1 VTAVGGSGMMS
12 KTLTVNQGC
21 SQPPLF
27 KYVRR
32 RNAVPSSRFAVMASS
47 VALIFSLGQKMELLV
62 AADISSPSI
71 AAIEESKHFG
81 IHHVGNSVSSSVPSI
96 AGNNG
101 IASKNCNYECCS
113 SVFGGVDTQSDGYSL
128 LSLKKTDIARMLQ
141 EVDNSSTQS
150 NPCPTIDAKVSD
162 EQEGGGGVGLPLGV
176 QWLFVIILLALSALF
191 SGLTLGLMSLDPS
204 GLEIVM
210 ANADDPK
217 LARAAKAIYP
227 VRLNGNLLLCTLVLG
242 NVAVNSLVS
251 ILMADL
257 TSGLVG
263 FVVSTALIVVFG
275 EIVPQSLCARYALQ
289 VGEKTVPIVKVIIV
303 LFYPLSK
310 PLSFILN
317 KILGHEI
324 GTTYSA
330 SEMAKLIEM
339 HVQRGDLEGATGAAM
354 TGALRYRDIPVKD
367 VMTPLSDTFM
377 LSAAERLGFDVVAK
391 IFKMGYSRIPVYEV
405 SKSNIIGLLFVKDL
419 IFLDPEDE
427 IPVKNFAQIFG
438 RGVHVVWA
446 DDKLGDV
453 LKLLKRGGHLALVRD
468 VNSGDGK
475 EDPYY
480 EIKGIITLEDI
491 IEIILGDD
499 IIDETD
505 AHVDDAEALESAHP
519 RNDVGEY
526 IGGFI
531 EAGVGKRA
539 VDWESRL
546 RLLDER
552 LVDKHLSYDEVFA
565 VAAHLKTNYSKAFE
579 LISDTQLRELL
590 SLVPVSEFAPAS
602 SCTTISGGDDES
614 SGMPTDSAEL
624 IYKRGASADF
634 CTVVLSGKIVVMSG
648 ADRFKSDVSSWGV
661 LASRALTDPD
671 YVPDFSAWVPPS
683 QNTLGGCR
691 CIKLDRKSFWDAVDN
706 TALER
711 TDHKNGLSPH
721 AGETQVGIIKMP
733 HIVPIGMSESA
744 PLALVPGGETTDRL
758 DPERNEHATS
768 SVQSEENDKTT
779 PSRRRQLQKAFVR
792 ARGKSG

>member
-1 VTAVGGSGMMS
+1 MGVSHTRLRDNVLS
-12 KTLTVNQGC
+12 LRYTVMT
-21 SQPPLF
+21 STIL
-27 KYVRR
+27 
-32 RNAVPSSRFAVMASS
+32 
-47 VALIFSLGQKMELLV
+47 ALILFIGHAEQL
-62 AADISSPSI
+62 AATDSSPSI
-71 AAIEESKHFG
+71 RAVKESHHPG
-81 IHHVGNSVSSSVPSI
+81 IHHVRNPAISKLQSL
-96 AGNNG
+96 AGREN
-101 IASKNCNYECCS
+101 ASENCNYECCLS
-113 SVFGGVDTQSDGYSL
+113 AFDDLPITRSDGDEIVSIKEYGV
-128 LSLKKTDIARMLQ
+128 ARMLQ
-141 EVDNSSTQS
+141 ELNSTTQS
-150 NPCPTIDAKVSD
+150 NPCPAIAEKSNVD
-162 EQEGGGGVGLPLGV
+162 EQEGGGSGIGLPVGV
-176 QWLFVIILLALSALF
+176 QWLFIIILLALSALF

-210 ANADDPK
+210 ANSDDPK

-263 FVVSTALIVVFG
+263 FIVSTALIVVFG
-275 EIVPQSLCARYALQ
+275 EIVPQALCSRFALQ

-324 GTTYSA
+324 GTSYSA

-339 HVQRGDLEGATGAAM
+339 HVQRGDLEGATGKAM
-354 TGALRYRDIPVKD
+354 TGALRYRDIPVRE
-367 VMTPLSDTFM
+367 VMTPLKETFM
-377 LSAAERLGFDVVAK
+377 LSAGERLGFDVVAK
-391 IFKMGYSRIPVYEV
+391 IFKMGFSRIPVYEV

-427 IPVKNFAQIFG
+427 IPVKNFVQIFG

-468 VNSGDGK
+468 INRGDGK

-480 EIKGIITLEDI
+480 EINGIITLEDI

-505 AHVDDAEALESAHP
+505 AHSGAGDAESGHP
-519 RNDVGEY
+519 GFDVGVY
-526 IGGFI
+526 IEGFI
-531 EAGVGKRA
+531 EKGVSKRA
-539 VDWESRL
+539 IDWESRL

-552 LVDKHLSYDEVFA
+552 LVDKHLSSDEVFA
-565 VAAHLKTNYSKAFE
+565 VAAHLKTNYAKAVE

-590 SLVPVSEFAPAS
+590 SLVPVTEFAPAS
-602 SCTTISGGDDES
+602 SCTTISGGDER
-614 SGMPTDSAEL
+614 SGIPSDSGEL
-624 IYKRGASADF
+624 IYERGVSADF

-661 LASRALTDPD
+661 LASRALTDPE
-671 YVPDFSAWVPPS
+671 YVPDFSAWVPPN
-683 QNTLGGCR
+683 QNSLGGCR
-691 CIKLDRKSFWDAVDN
+691 CIKLDRKSYWDAVDN

-711 TDHKNGLSPH
+711 TDHNVELSTPSNDMLS
-721 AGETQVGIIKMP
+721 GIIKIP
-733 HIVPIGMSESA
+733 HIIPSGMGDDA
-744 PLALVPGGETTDRL
+744 PQALVPAEDSEHS
-758 DPERNEHATS
+758 DPEHKDHLNTS
-768 SVQSEENDKTT
+768 AQSEDDHKTH
-779 PSRRRQLQKAFVR
+779 SRRRQLQKAFLR
-792 ARGKSG
+792 ARGKTE